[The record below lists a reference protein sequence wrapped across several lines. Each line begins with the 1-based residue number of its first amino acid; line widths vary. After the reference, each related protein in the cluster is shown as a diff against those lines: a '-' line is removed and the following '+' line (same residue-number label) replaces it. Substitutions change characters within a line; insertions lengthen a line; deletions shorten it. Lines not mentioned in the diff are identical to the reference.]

1 VLVSVAATMLLAADR
16 LTTGDYWEF
25 LKRLAVDLVALLLVA
40 VVLYVRR
47 HERRDRLFV
56 FAIFNVG
63 VFAVLAVITEF
74 KITAAVGFGLF
85 ALLSIIRLRSEPF
98 ANVDLGYFF
107 VALVL
112 AVVNGI
118 SHSDLLFG
126 TIVSGIVVL
135 AVFAFDHPHVQTAVL
150 QRDIVLDAVHNDAT
164 ALEDELRERFGLA
177 IVDLRIVEVD
187 FVRETTTVV
196 LHYLDRRHPLPFAQP
211 EAGERR

>member
-1 VLVSVAATMLLAADR
+1 VSLALAMPAAQHLAAA
-16 LTTGDYWEF
+16 DYWEF
-25 LKRLAVDLVALLLVA
+25 LERLAVDLVALLLVA
-40 VVLYVRR
+40 VALYVRR

-56 FAIFNVG
+56 FAIFNIG
-63 VFAVLAVITEF
+63 VFAVLGVITEF

-118 SHSDLLFG
+118 SHSDLVFG
-126 TIVSGIVVL
+126 SIVSGIVVL

-150 QRDIVLDAVHNDAT
+150 QWDIVLDAVHTDAK
-164 ALEDELRERFGLA
+164 ALEEELQQRYGLT
-177 IVDLRIVEVD
+177 IVDLRILEVNY
-187 FVRETTTVV
+187 VVETTKVV
-196 LHYLDRRHPLPFAQP
+196 LHYLDRKDTQRV
-211 EAGERR
+211 GEPQ